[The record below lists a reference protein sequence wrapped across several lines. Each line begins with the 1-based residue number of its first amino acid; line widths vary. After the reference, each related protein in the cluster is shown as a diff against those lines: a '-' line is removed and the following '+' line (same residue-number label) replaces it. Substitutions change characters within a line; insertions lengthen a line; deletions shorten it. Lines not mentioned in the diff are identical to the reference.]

1 MELREMTEAE
11 QKYTYAQ
18 SHQLEAQTGCR
29 LPAWGLWLQWEGVL
43 FQLVRQHGLSENAGI
58 SG

>member
-18 SHQLEAQTGCR
+18 SHQLDAQTSVSATCVET
-29 LPAWGLWLQWEGVL
+29 LVPVAKSSIPAGSTTWP
-43 FQLVRQHGLSENAGI
+43 I
-58 SG
+58 